1 MKSIYILQIIMS
13 LALIASCSSSGT
25 KHPSQL
31 SKTAQINSTHCYN
44 EDVETVSNRLN
55 EFLQSCF
62 ASSKFSSNSIKV
74 GDIPM
79 GKRISL
85 TTGSAFPYSAELR
98 AGINDCKTEAKMY
111 GIDKS
116 WSEALYQS
124 NLAAYGKNYE
134 CP

>member
-1 MKSIYILQIIMS
+1 MKTIHISLIIIS
-13 LALIASCSSSGT
+13 FTLLAGCSGSGT

-44 EDVETVSNRLN
+44 EDVEAVSNRLN
-55 EFLQSCF
+55 EFLKSCF
-62 ASSKFSSNSIKV
+62 ASSKFSSNSIKI

-85 TTGSAFPYSAELR
+85 TTGSAYPYSAELR
-98 AGINDCKTEAKMY
+98 AGVNDCKTQVKMY
-111 GIDKS
+111 GIDKN
-116 WSEALYQS
+116 WSETLYQS
-124 NLAAYGKNYE
+124 NLAAYGKAYE

>member
-1 MKSIYILQIIMS
+1 MKTIHILHIIMPIAL
-13 LALIASCSSSGT
+13 LAGCSSSGT

-44 EDVETVSNRLN
+44 ETVETVSNRLN
-55 EFLQSCF
+55 EFLKSCF
-62 ASSKFSSNSIKV
+62 ASSKFSSNSIKI

-85 TTGSAFPYSAELR
+85 TTGSAYPYSAELR
-98 AGINDCKTEAKMY
+98 AGINGCKTQVKMY
-111 GIDKS
+111 GIDED

-124 NLAAYGKNYE
+124 NLAAYGKAYE